1 MRLMKALAGV
11 MLIMVWFGCKKQ
23 SETLPLSSLD
33 SYYPLQPGKYFIYH
47 LDSTLYL
54 SFGSVAKVKSYLAKD
69 SITGTFSDNDGR
81 LSYTVFRYTTDTLQ
95 SSPWQYKSSYYITPT
110 SGSVEVVDDNNYR
123 FIKLTLPVTEG
134 HSWQGN
140 SYLDT
145 RSISSSIQYLNDWN
159 YTYQDVNTPYTTL
172 AGTLDSTV
180 TVMQQDFA
188 SHPGDFDPAI
198 FQQRDYSVEVYG
210 KGVGL
215 IYKDF
220 LHWVWQTDPPPAH
233 YEDGSYGIRLNLI
246 SHN

>member
-1 MRLMKALAGV
+1 MQLLKALAGV
-11 MLIMVWFGCKKQ
+11 VLMSVLFSCKKQ
-23 SETLPLSSLD
+23 SETLPLSSLQ
-33 SYYPLQPGKYFIYH
+33 SYYPLQPGKYSIYR

-69 SITGTFSDNDGR
+69 SIVGTFADNDGR
-81 LSYTVFRYTTDTLQ
+81 LSYTVYRYTTDTLQ
-95 SSPWQYKSSYYITPT
+95 LAPWQYKSTYYVTPAAK
-110 SGSVEVVDDNNYR
+110 SIDLVDDHNYR
-123 FIKLTLPVTEG
+123 FISLTAPLAEG
-134 HSWQGN
+134 HTWKGN
-140 SYLDT
+140 AYLDT
-145 RSISSSIQYLNDWN
+145 KSISSDIQYLNDWD
-159 YTYQDVNTPYTTL
+159 YTYQNVDAPYAVL

-188 SHPGDFDPAI
+188 SHPEGFDPSI
-198 FQQRDYSVEVYG
+198 FQQRDYSVEVYA

-215 IYKDF
+215 VYKDF